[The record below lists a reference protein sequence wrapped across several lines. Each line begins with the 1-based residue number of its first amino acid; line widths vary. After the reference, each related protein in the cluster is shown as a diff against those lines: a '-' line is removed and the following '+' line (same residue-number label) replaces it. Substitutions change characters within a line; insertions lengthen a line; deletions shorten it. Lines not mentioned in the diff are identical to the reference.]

1 MGFVKSDD
9 LIATTQGDF
18 GLVWDGFS
26 ASACTGNFGEYLQY
40 NNPHKTSLYIRCELP
55 VIIWK
60 KAALADFV
68 QNNGIGI
75 CIDSLEDL
83 EGILNSLS
91 EKQYLE
97 MKEKTA
103 QIGKLLSEGEFA
115 KKALLEA
122 VNTLKQRED

>member
-1 MGFVKSDD
+1 M
-9 LIATTQGDF
+9 
-18 GLVWDGFS
+18 
-26 ASACTGNFGEYLQY
+26 
-40 NNPHKTSLYIRCELP
+40 
-55 VIIWK
+55 
-60 KAALADFV
+60 
-68 QNNGIGI
+68 
-75 CIDSLEDL
+75 
-83 EGILNSLS
+83 S